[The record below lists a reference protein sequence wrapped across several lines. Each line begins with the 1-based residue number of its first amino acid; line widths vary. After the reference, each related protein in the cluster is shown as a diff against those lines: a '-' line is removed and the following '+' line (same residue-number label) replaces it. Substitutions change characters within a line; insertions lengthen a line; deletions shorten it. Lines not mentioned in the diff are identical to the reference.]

1 MNRAFNHGSQGDF
14 FQADEKSSSAT
25 IEEEVKSSAPE
36 GTGQLIREAA
46 RVGDVNALKAILEN
60 YIGDPIINEG
70 DTIGTTALHSA
81 ASNGHTDCVMFLL
94 SNGANKELKNHYGQ
108 TPYAKAATPEIKELV
123 KPINQIAGEGFW
135 CLVM

>member
-14 FQADEKSSSAT
+14 FQADEKSSNAT
-25 IEEEVKSSAPE
+25 EEEVKSSAPE

-46 RVGDVNALKAILEN
+46 RVGDVDALKAILEN

-81 ASNGHTDCVMFLL
+81 ASNGHTDCVVFLL

-108 TPYAKAATPEIKELV
+108 TPYVKAATMEIKELV
-123 KPINQIAGEGFW
+123 KPVNQDAEEGSW

>member
-1 MNRAFNHGSQGDF
+1 MNRAFNHGSQGDL

-25 IEEEVKSSAPE
+25 EEEVKSSAPE
-36 GTGQLIREAA
+36 GTGESIREAA
-46 RVGDVNALKAILEN
+46 RLGDVDALKAILEN
-60 YIGDPIINEG
+60 YIGDPIVNEG

-81 ASNGHTDCVMFLL
+81 ASNGHTDCVVFLL

-108 TPYAKAATPEIKELV
+108 TPYAKAATPEIRELV
-123 KPINQIAGEGFW
+123 KPVNQAPEEGSW

>member
-1 MNRAFNHGSQGDF
+1 MNRAFNHGSQGDL
-14 FQADEKSSSAT
+14 FQADEISSSAT
-25 IEEEVKSSAPE
+25 EEEVKSSAPE
-36 GTGQLIREAA
+36 GTGELIREAA
-46 RVGDVNALKAILEN
+46 RLGDVNALKAILEN
-60 YIGDPIINEG
+60 YIGDPIVNEG

-108 TPYAKAATPEIKELV
+108 TPYAKAATPEIRELV
-123 KPINQIAGEGFW
+123 KPVNVVAEEGSW